1 MFQMITAV
9 KRISVSGNANE
20 QNKAITELFDN
31 IIKVLN

>member
-9 KRISVSGNANE
+9 KRIALYGNANE
-20 QNKAITELFDN
+20 QNKVITKLFDN